1 MKTLH
6 IPEPT
11 SWRPDARTL
20 LHFGDYR
27 IPADISEELAA
38 RAVAEGVGTVTEN
51 KLAAPAPETKR
62 RKAGA

>member
-11 SWRPDARTL
+11 SWRPDAQTL

-27 IPADISEELAA
+27 IPLDISEELAA
-38 RAVAEGVGTVTEN
+38 RAVAEGVGSIREN
-51 KLAAPAPETKR
+51 KLADPPAENKQR
-62 RKAGA
+62 RKGA